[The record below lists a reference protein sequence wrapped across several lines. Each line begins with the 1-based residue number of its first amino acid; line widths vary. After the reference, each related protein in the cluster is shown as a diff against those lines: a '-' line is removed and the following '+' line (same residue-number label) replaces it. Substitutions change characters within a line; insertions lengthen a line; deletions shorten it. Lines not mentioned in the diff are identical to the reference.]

1 MNLMKK
7 TLLILYAC
15 LFGALSG
22 VKAYTVDDLTT
33 AGWTLATNLD
43 DITSNVYVL
52 VDAGA
57 QETAVVRGAEQATRP
72 RYNTLCNPFL
82 NKQEVWTI
90 EKYGANYAILG
101 IEDNYYFSSGDAGW
115 NDGITN
121 VVDGNKGLFTFNLS
135 GEKYDI
141 RSVAV
146 TGDNN
151 YMGHWNNKGEGVNIS
166 DNDDWSQG
174 DGMEDIAVNKAYSNA
189 PGYRLYKM
197 AKSGYLQEYL
207 RQNTNVEAPINISYF
222 IVNSKI
228 YQVYNNNQM
237 PDGWSDYDVD
247 SEDRTEGTGDT
258 KLKGWDNST
267 IKTLKLDYFQTIASL
282 PGGLY
287 NITAATRDNKNHGKL
302 KVYIYHDDS
311 KRRAES
317 DAATSNEGDHKTSDL
332 ALDGG
337 STVNIGIRT
346 DGNSEN
352 STVTGDNFRMSVD
365 PYLSSMAAELPANGA
380 MTAGLWYHFTVANT
394 GNHILTATTLNDIIY
409 ATGNTTALSDA
420 GSNKFSAIQSLTAGT
435 DYYVRSSTDNT
446 LTMKPCISAV
456 ATELP
461 ANGAMAAGNWFYF
474 DIATGGHYDVVATT
488 LANIV
493 YTTDGNLAEDAIV
506 ESHFS
511 VKNNELTATRYYV
524 KSSSAQTLQWYLTD
538 EQNYNSRMSFAVDDW
553 TGVGQQTPKQVYS
566 QNTTEGVETYN
577 SNDVGFNSGNVLYQ
591 TISNLP
597 NGNYEVSFYAWE
609 NFCDWNPSAAIAYG
623 SGIAQVFANAAT
635 KDIEVINSRVSSG
648 WVDANKYTLNCHVTE
663 GTLIYG
669 VKNIA
674 TGGNWA
680 VCRPI
685 SLTYVGPYNE
695 VIEDEEAHIQAYEGA
710 FTEEVEVKPTLAC
723 PFVDITGASF
733 TDEIYVSL
741 GQNHNGLIYATPA
754 QIATIKTTMGK
765 TVIPNVI
772 SNDGNVCE
780 NLVIEDGYPFFA
792 PPSSNIHATEA
803 TYSRDINVASN
814 FGTICLPYAV
824 ESNKDIQYYTTEE
837 ITDGGVLKLTEVASV
852 AAGTPAIFKKAS
864 ASATK
869 ITAAANDV
877 ALTRTAGQAGVE
889 VKLVGTFEDITVG
902 DKDSDTGVALNQY
915 YIKNNEFCQG
925 VDNFNVKAF
934 RAYINSE
941 INAGARLIVR
951 TDEETAINELKTL
964 DEKQGLKDGKYLIDG
979 KVIVVKNGNQ
989 FNVNGVLK

>member
-22 VKAYTVDDLTT
+22 VKAYTTSDLTA
-33 AGWTLATNLD
+33 AGWTLVTNLD
-43 DITSNVYVL
+43 DITNNVYVF
-52 VDAGA
+52 VDAGSSNYA
-57 QETAVVRGAEQATRP
+57 FSGLTNSPGWKKEEPAYR
-72 RYNTLCNPFL
+72 TLANPFTTPY
-82 NKQEVWTI
+82 EVWTI
-90 EKYGANYAILG
+90 ESRNDGYALRNIESQKYFNSNDGGTGEGWLDHMADTYDNGSFTLNKDGLKYNFYG
-101 IEDNYYFSSGDAGW
+101 ISSQGFVGPW
-115 NDGITN
+115 ND
-121 VVDGNKGLFTFNLS
+121 DGAVAS
-135 GEKYDI
+135 DGESI
-141 RSVAV
+141 AA
-146 TGDNN
+146 
-151 YMGHWNNKGEGVNIS
+151 NKGEGAHPDFFI
-166 DNDDWSQG
+166 
-174 DGMEDIAVNKAYSNA
+174 
-189 PGYRLYKM
+189 YKM
-197 AKSGYLQEYL
+197 AKATYALKYLQQNPKLTSPVDVSYL
-207 RQNTNVEAPINISYF
+207 
-222 IVNSKI
+222 IVNPNI
-228 YQVYNNNQM
+228 YQAYDVNRM
-237 PDGWSDYDVD
+237 PDGWSESNVK
-247 SEDRTEGTGDT
+247 SQMRTTGTGDT
-258 KLKGWDNST
+258 KLKGWDDTALWKS
-267 IKTLKLDYFQTIASL
+267 LRVDYYQTIASL
-282 PGGLY
+282 PGGNYNATAWIRDNNRGHLKLYLY
-287 NITAATRDNKNHGKL
+287 NSATDQRD
-302 KVYIYHDDS
+302 
-311 KRRAES
+311 ES
-317 DAATSNEGDHKTSDL
+317 DAAVKDGSDRSTKNGIALSN
-332 ALDGG
+332 G
-337 STVNIGIRT
+337 SSVNIGIWT
-346 DGNSEN
+346 NGDGQDASVE
-352 STVTGDNFRMSVD
+352 GDNFRMSVD
-365 PYLSSMAAELPANGA
+365 PYLSTMAAELPANGA

-538 EQNYNSRMSFAVDDW
+538 EKDYTSYITNPSFETGDKTGWTDETAGRGTAESRDDKIDILSTDALPGKDGSYFAERWWWDSYMNIYQ
-553 TGVGQQTPKQVYS
+553 TTQELPAGVYRITALAKADAGEIVIFGKA
-566 QNTTEGVETYN
+566 G
-577 SNDVGFNSGNVLYQ
+577 SNDEVTQ
-591 TISNLP
+591 TVHTL
-597 NGNYEVSFYAWE
+597 GNYSLEVCQATSGAITLGLKGIHNTQTHVAFD
-609 NFCDWNPSAAIAYG
+609 NF
-623 SGIAQVFANAAT
+623 
-635 KDIEVINSRVSSG
+635 R
-648 WVDANKYTLNCHVTE
+648 
-663 GTLIYG
+663 
-669 VKNIA
+669 
-674 TGGNWA
+674 
-680 VCRPI
+680 
-685 SLTYVGPYNE
+685 LTYVGPYNE
-695 VIEDEEAHIQAYEGA
+695 VIDDEEAHIQTYEGA

-772 SNDGNVCE
+772 SNEGNVCE

-824 ESNKDIQYYTTEE
+824 ESNEDIQYYTTEE

-902 DKDSDTGVALNQY
+902 DKDSDTDVALNQY

-941 INAGARLIVR
+941 INAGARLTVR